1 MFVQL
6 KTGYDTDRGPSWIC
20 WVDFNRTWNTA
31 RFHGKELRR
40 FRTADANFY
49 DVETEETY
57 WLSGPKKDRTDLRYG
72 PGAPVIDEDARA
84 AYEELLAG
92 G

>member
-1 MFVQL
+1 MQL